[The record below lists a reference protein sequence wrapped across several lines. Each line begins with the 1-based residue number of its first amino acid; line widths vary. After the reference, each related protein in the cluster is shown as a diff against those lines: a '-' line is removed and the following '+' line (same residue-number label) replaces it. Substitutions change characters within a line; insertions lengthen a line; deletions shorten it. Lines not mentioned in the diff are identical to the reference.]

1 MGWCTSLVAM
11 KWLGEKITKGHGE
24 FEAKATV
31 LGKI

>member
-1 MGWCTSLVAM
+1 M